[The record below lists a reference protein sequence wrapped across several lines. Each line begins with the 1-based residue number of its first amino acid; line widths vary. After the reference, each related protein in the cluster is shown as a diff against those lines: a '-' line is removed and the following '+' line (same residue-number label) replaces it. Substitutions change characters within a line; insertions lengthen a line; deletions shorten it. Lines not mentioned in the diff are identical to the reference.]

1 MTIFESKT
9 HKKAITSM
17 MAFLILL
24 TLTILPV
31 QASGPEPQE
40 AQTGSEFRALLYF
53 ALEGESAQPE
63 TKQRTHFECSDKI
76 FVVLEL
82 ENTPLGKQNLSF
94 RWNDPKDE
102 EKERVDYPFTVTE
115 KTTRLWAWLNLIR
128 SRGAGM
134 ITWIN
139 PAAGLEEFIGP
150 WTVDA
155 YVDDKKVATSSF
167 SVDC

>member
-1 MTIFESKT
+1 MTPYQSNI
-9 HKKAITSM
+9 HKKAITFM
-17 MAFLILL
+17 MAFLFLL
-24 TLTILPV
+24 SLVIPRA
-31 QASGPEPQE
+31 QASEPHSGH
-40 AQTGSEFRALLYF
+40 TDDEFKATLYF
-53 ALEGESAQPE
+53 ALEGEGSQPK
-63 TKQRTHFECSDKI
+63 TKQKTHFECSDK
-76 FVVLEL
+76 VYAVLEL
-82 ENTPLGKQNLSF
+82 DNIARGKHSLSI

-102 EKERVDYPFTVTE
+102 EKERVDYPFTVTGE
-115 KTTRLWAWLNLIR
+115 TTRMWAWLNLIR

-155 YVDDKKVATSSF
+155 YVDDKKVASSSF

>member
-1 MTIFESKT
+1 MTPYQSNINR
-9 HKKAITSM
+9 KAINFM
-17 MAFLILL
+17 MAFLFFL
-24 TLTILPV
+24 TLSMTPA
-31 QASGPEPQE
+31 QASEQRE
-40 AQTGSEFRALLYF
+40 EQTASEFKATLYF
-53 ALEGESAQPE
+53 ALEGEGAQPE
-63 TKQRTHFECSDKI
+63 TKQRTHFECSDKV
-76 FVVLEL
+76 FAVLEL
-82 ENTPLGKQNLSF
+82 DNSTPGKHSLSF

-102 EKERVDYPFTVTE
+102 EKERVDYPFTVTD

-155 YVDDKKVATSSF
+155 YVDDKKVASSSF